1 MVPSNFTYSATKST
15 AQTGDFYRDGNYVYK
30 IDDAEG
36 HEGDLLLVADFSEEG
51 GSLSVPEG
59 VEGIQVGTYFN
70 RTYEYF
76 VLPSSFSYIGYNA
89 DAEILPSQGMLCS
102 TIWTTLPTS
111 CLTGKLP

>member
-30 IDDAEG
+30 IDDSEG
-36 HEGDLLLVADFSEEG
+36 HIGDLLLIADYGEEG

-70 RTYEYF
+70 RTY
-76 VLPSSFSYIGYNA
+76 
-89 DAEILPSQGMLCS
+89 
-102 TIWTTLPTS
+102 
-111 CLTGKLP
+111 